1 MANKILSLGRNRFG
15 LFLIVVLLVLG
26 LFFRFVNL
34 DKKVYWFDE
43 AFTSLRVS
51 GYLEAD
57 VVQHVS
63 KAGVIPTENLQKY
76 QQFNLEKSLTDTIKS
91 LAVEDPQHPPLYY
104 VIARFWAQWF
114 GSSVAVMRSLPA
126 IISLLAFP
134 CVYWLCLE
142 LFKSPLVGWIA
153 IVLITVSPFHVLYAQ
168 EARQYSLWPV
178 TILLSSAA
186 LLRAL
191 RLKTKASWGIYAV
204 TLTVSLYT
212 FLLSI
217 PVAIGHGIYVL
228 AMEKFRL
235 SKTLFSYII
244 ASFLG
249 TLFFLPWLLVVIN
262 NLSQAQHVTAFTAY
276 RTRFLLLNWKAR
288 TLDLSRLFIDL
299 NFKPI
304 TLVILI
310 VLVLVGYALYFLC
323 RTTTKRVWLFI
334 VTLIGSTAIPLLLP
348 DLILGENRAVNPR
361 YLTPSYLGIELAV
374 AYLFATKPTF
384 SSVKI
389 WRHKLWQIAMIT
401 LISCGVLSCGINSQ
415 AESAWIKIFNTTN
428 PQIARII
435 NQRPQPLLISD
446 ADTADLL
453 SLSHLLN
460 PKVKL
465 LLKPKCYTCNLTLQS
480 DVKPYL
486 PEIPDGFSDVFL
498 FHPRPSSEWL
508 NGLNKEQTDK
518 VQLVST
524 GDEKSLWK
532 VTSSRR

>member
-1 MANKILSLGRNRFG
+1 MANKILSLGRNRSG

-34 DKKVYWFDE
+34 DKKVYWYDE

-57 VVQHVS
+57 VVQLVS
-63 KAGVIPTENLQKY
+63 NAGVIPTKNLQKY
-76 QQFNLEKSLTDTIKS
+76 QQLNLEKSPIDTIKS

-114 GSSVAVMRSLPA
+114 GSSTVVMRSLPA
-126 IISLLAFP
+126 VISLLAFP
-134 CVYWLCLE
+134 CMYWLCLE
-142 LFKSPLVGWIA
+142 LFKSPLVGWVAIGLIA
-153 IVLITVSPFHVLYAQ
+153 VSPFHVLYAQ

-186 LLRAL
+186 LLQAL
-191 RLKTKASWGIYAV
+191 RLKTKVSWGIYAV
-204 TLTVSLYT
+204 TLTASLYT

-217 PVAIGHGIYVL
+217 PVAIGHGIYVITL
-228 AMEKFRL
+228 EKFRF
-235 SKTLFSYII
+235 SKTLLSYLV
-244 ASFLG
+244 ASFLS
-249 TLFFLPWLLVVIN
+249 TLFFLPWLFVVLT
-262 NLSQAQHVTAFTAY
+262 NLSQAQHVTSFTAY
-276 RTRFLLLNWKAR
+276 RNSFLLLNWKAR
-288 TLDLSRLFIDL
+288 SLDLSRLFIDL

-310 VLVLVGYALYFLC
+310 VLVLVGYAIYFLSC
-323 RTTTKRVWLFI
+323 NTPRQVWLFI

-374 AYLFATKPTF
+374 AYLFATKLTF

-389 WRHKLWQIAMIT
+389 GRQKLWQIAMII

-415 AESAWIKIFNTTN
+415 AESAWIKVFNTTN
-428 PQIARII
+428 PQVARII

-460 PKVKL
+460 SKVQL
-465 LLKPKCYTCNLTLQS
+465 LLKPKCYTCHLILQS
-480 DVKPYL
+480 GVKPYT

-508 NGLNKEQTDK
+508 NGFNKEQTDK
-518 VQLVST
+518 VKLVYT

-532 VTSSRR
+532 VTSFRR

>member
-1 MANKILSLGRNRFG
+1 MANKILSLGRSRSG

-34 DKKVYWFDE
+34 DKKVYWYDE

-57 VVQHVS
+57 VVQQVS
-63 KAGVIPTENLQKY
+63 KAGVISPENLQKY
-76 QQFNLEKSLTDTIKS
+76 QQPNLDKSITDTIKS

-114 GSSVAVMRSLPA
+114 GSSAAVMRSLPA

-153 IVLITVSPFHVLYAQ
+153 IVLITISPFHVLYAQ

-178 TILLSSAA
+178 TILLSSTA

-191 RLKTKASWGIYAV
+191 RLNTNVSWGIYTV
-204 TLTVSLYT
+204 TLTASLYT

-217 PVAIGHGIYVL
+217 PVAISHGIYVL
-228 AMEKFRL
+228 ALGKFRF
-235 SKTLFSYII
+235 SKTLLSYLI

-249 TLFFLPWLLVVIN
+249 TLFFLPWLLVVIT
-262 NLSQAQHVTAFTAY
+262 NLSQAQHVTSFTAY
-276 RTRFLLLNWKAR
+276 RTSFWLSNWKSR
-288 TLDLSRLFIDL
+288 FLDLSRLFIDL

-310 VLVLVGYALYFLC
+310 VLVFVGYALYFLC
-323 RTTTKRVWLFI
+323 RTTKERIWLFI

-348 DLILGENRAVNPR
+348 DLILGEHRAVNPR

-374 AYLFATKPTF
+374 AYLFATKLTF
-384 SSVKI
+384 SSIKT
-389 WRHKLWQIAMIT
+389 WRQKLWQIAMII

-415 AESAWIKIFNTTN
+415 AESSWIKNFNTTN

-460 PKVKL
+460 PKVQL
-465 LLKPKCYTCNLTLQS
+465 LLKPKCYTCNLTVQS
-480 DVKPYL
+480 GVKPYL

-508 NGLNKEQTDK
+508 NELNKEQTDK

-532 VTSSRR
+532 VTPSRR

>member
-1 MANKILSLGRNRFG
+1 MANKILTLGRNRAV

-34 DKKVYWFDE
+34 DKKVYWYDE
-43 AFTSLRVS
+43 AFTSLRIS

-57 VVQHVS
+57 VVQQVS
-63 KAGVIPTENLQKY
+63 NAGVIRTEDLQKY
-76 QQFNLEKSLTDTIKS
+76 QQPNLDKSLINTIKS

-114 GSSVAVMRSLPA
+114 GSSTAAMRSLPA
-126 IISLLAFP
+126 VISLLAFP
-134 CVYWLCLE
+134 CLYWLCLE
-142 LFKSPLVGWIA
+142 LFKSPLVGWVAIGLIA
-153 IVLITVSPFHVLYAQ
+153 VSPFQVLYAQ
-168 EARQYSLWPV
+168 EARQYSLWSV

-186 LLRAL
+186 LLQAL
-191 RLKTKASWGIYAV
+191 RLKTKVSWGIYAV
-204 TLTVSLYT
+204 TLTASFYT

-217 PVAIGHGIYVL
+217 AVAIGHGIYVL
-228 AMEKFRL
+228 TIEKFRFSKILL
-235 SKTLFSYII
+235 SYLV

-249 TLFFLPWLLVVIN
+249 TLFFLPWLLVVIK
-262 NLSQAQHVTAFTAY
+262 NLSQAQHVTSFTAY
-276 RTRFLLLNWKAR
+276 RTSALLLNWRAR

-299 NFKPI
+299 DFKPI
-304 TLVILI
+304 TLVVLV
-310 VLVLVGYALYFLC
+310 VLVLVVYALYFLGC
-323 RTTTKRVWLFI
+323 TTTARVWLFI

-374 AYLFATKPTF
+374 AYLFATKLTF
-384 SSVKI
+384 SSVNI
-389 WRHKLWQIAMIT
+389 WRQKFWQIAMII

-415 AESAWIKIFNTTN
+415 AESAWIKIFDTTN
-428 PQIARII
+428 PQIARLI

-460 PKVKL
+460 PKVQL
-465 LLKPKCYTCNLTLQS
+465 LLKPKCYTCNLTQS
-480 DVKPYL
+480 GVKPYL

-508 NGLNKEQTDK
+508 KGLDKEQTDK